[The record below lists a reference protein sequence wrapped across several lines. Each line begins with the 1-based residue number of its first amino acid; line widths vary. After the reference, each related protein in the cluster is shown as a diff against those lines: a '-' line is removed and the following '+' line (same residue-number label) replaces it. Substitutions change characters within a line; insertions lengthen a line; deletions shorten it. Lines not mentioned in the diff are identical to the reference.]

1 MVITDIEKAIVE
13 RLRKGMGR
21 MAKNVRSYG
30 GELDGEPAEVLRQ
43 LPAVWVTFGGVQKT
57 EPYSTAR
64 QRFVTHGRFVVVV
77 GERSLRSEEAARMG
91 GPHVQ
96 EVGTYILVAAVR
108 RLLSGQDMADT
119 GIKIDPLSPGRVR
132 TLFNTQIETQAF
144 SVFACEFD
152 TKWIESALENG
163 RYPLKDAP
171 EDHADHMF
179 QIYGGATTDDDP
191 AWLRTRLS
199 YDLKQPDKDNAAEDI
214 ISHEQN

>member
-77 GERSLRSEEAARMG
+77 GERSLRSEEAARM
-91 GPHVQ
+91 
-96 EVGTYILVAAVR
+96 
-108 RLLSGQDMADT
+108 
-119 GIKIDPLSPGRVR
+119 
-132 TLFNTQIETQAF
+132 
-144 SVFACEFD
+144 
-152 TKWIESALENG
+152 
-163 RYPLKDAP
+163 
-171 EDHADHMF
+171 
-179 QIYGGATTDDDP
+179 
-191 AWLRTRLS
+191 
-199 YDLKQPDKDNAAEDI
+199 
-214 ISHEQN
+214 

>member
-132 TLFNTQIETQAF
+132 TLFNTQIESQA
-144 SVFACEFD
+144 
-152 TKWIESALENG
+152 
-163 RYPLKDAP
+163 
-171 EDHADHMF
+171 
-179 QIYGGATTDDDP
+179 
-191 AWLRTRLS
+191 
-199 YDLKQPDKDNAAEDI
+199 
-214 ISHEQN
+214 

>member
-96 EVGTYILVAAVR
+96 
-108 RLLSGQDMADT
+108 
-119 GIKIDPLSPGRVR
+119 
-132 TLFNTQIETQAF
+132 
-144 SVFACEFD
+144 
-152 TKWIESALENG
+152 
-163 RYPLKDAP
+163 
-171 EDHADHMF
+171 
-179 QIYGGATTDDDP
+179 
-191 AWLRTRLS
+191 
-199 YDLKQPDKDNAAEDI
+199 
-214 ISHEQN
+214 